1 MFKRKIKGKRG
12 SPLLEEGILLG
23 LSLFMFLI
31 IVSMV
36 LGILDWSSNNFDE
49 TLDAIGDLG

>member
-1 MFKRKIKGKRG
+1 MFKRKIRGKRG

-31 IVSMV
+31 IASMV

-49 TLDAIGDLG
+49 ALDAIGDLG

>member
-1 MFKRKIKGKRG
+1 MFKRKIRGKRG

-31 IVSMV
+31 IASMV

-49 TLDAIGDLG
+49 TLDAISDLG

>member
-1 MFKRKIKGKRG
+1 MFKRKIRGKRG

-31 IVSMV
+31 IASMV

-49 TLDAIGDLG
+49 ALDAISDLD